1 MTQHQKPTFLFCCL
15 FAFLSLVSSFTA
27 RADVL
32 DILTPL
38 FAIFAQQAADN
49 GVITAS
55 PAITANG
62 NYELSWYDDEGLSYL
77 QERAADGTWASLT
90 TATGGAGY
98 IYHDVTGKAQ
108 GAYQYRLRYTCTSN
122 CPTVTDD
129 EYDIVVVVTAEA
141 VAETFTADQVIG
153 NPSQYTLNW
162 TALGDAITLEVRE
175 DDGDWVIAEDNVAAG
190 EQSYAVNLASAVSY
204 SYRLTACLAGECVNR
219 QVAISDGVPETH
231 PLIIT
236 PDVSID
242 GSYGLS
248 WGNVP
253 FRSLQQQDTS
263 GTWLYFPDGPESPYQ
278 VTESA
283 SGTYHYRF
291 NYCTEFDF
299 ISGQMDCSPGPI
311 YTMVI
316 DLTDSSANPV
326 SGKLT
331 SESTSDD
338 GNYALNWV
346 AQPGI
351 NYLLQEQTYAGDW
364 LTLHQGYTAT
374 RLEQSYNVTNRKYNG
389 DHHYRLMACGYPA
402 VLEGVIPNCVE
413 SSPVTVIVDLANVV
427 SVPVGGI
434 QAPALSNSDS
444 YTLQWSVS
452 ATANVTYRVE
462 ERIGLDGLWQVVQ
475 DSSTLSYDVSGK
487 TEGTYYYRLRVCDAD
502 GFCSVTS
509 PITSVVME
517 SQDESVVNYS
527 GGNAFELS
535 IVADSDQPGNYLVS
549 WTIPDFSEET
559 LDGFELQ
566 EKSGS
571 GEWQSILASSIETS
585 YSVNDK
591 ASGTYSYRIFYCY
604 QATYSHCTAVNEV
617 SIQIDRDASVP
628 SASQRVG
635 STTGQFRVNEQGSAG
650 YSIAIADLPGRGGVT
665 PNLSVNYSSGGANG
679 PLGVGWSIGGLSS
692 ISRCRQ
698 TAETDQRDRAV
709 MLDAEDRFC
718 LDGARLVKVDGQENY
733 GAVGSEYRTEID
745 QSLRVKSYEGGV
757 TGKLYFKVWRKD
769 GSVSQ
774 YGNSDDSAV
783 LSVDS
788 MVVETWGRNR
798 FTDSAGN
805 YMTYEYL
812 DDPKNG
818 GFNIDSVR
826 YTGSSTE
833 ANDPDSYIK
842 FQYDSSRFDTVTQYA
857 LGSKHSMERRL
868 KSIEVREG
876 DITDGNTADDPLY
889 RRYDFHYSASLGSQR
904 SVLNSIQEC
913 VSESD
918 SESDSDCLPATRF
931 DWHEPDRSLN
941 GDASSGTFTDNYL
954 GGRPID
960 VNGDGK
966 QDWLWIA
973 DNGSYQ
979 FRLSYS
985 DGTSLVESSFAVSA
999 PNIALEAWHV
1009 IDYNNDGYQD
1019 LIYATADGWKVH
1031 LSDGANLS
1039 DQAIDTGVP
1048 SSNSSKAVFS
1058 DLNADG
1064 LVDILYQ
1071 DQSNNVKI
1079 RYLSKQ
1085 DTWSADE
1092 PYGYGDE
1099 ISLNMPA
1106 ITGLDG
1112 TPILTTEIDIK
1123 AHQPIDLNGDGRTDI
1138 LLKITY
1144 DQIPWN
1150 FVITTEQWMLYTM
1163 EPEYEGS
1170 QSTQLVPVAST
1181 SEELATLLP
1190 VNADDFRLVDING
1203 DGLTD
1208 IFKKE
1213 GSQWAYQLNN
1223 GRPQGLG
1230 SSFEAT
1236 VNVASVDAISSPEKI
1251 QFADVNGDRVP
1262 DLVYVGTV
1270 DGDEQFVVRLW
1281 LGTGY
1286 GDVQPLFPN
1295 ATDILGASSGI
1306 TSAFLDVDG
1315 DGYSDY
1321 LRVISAYNLSWYYVA
1336 FNHFDRTPQDLI
1348 HRITNGFGAKTEIT
1362 YTTLTND
1369 QDLIYTR
1376 GHGASALN
1384 WGNGSPVFDLNSPM
1398 HVVSQVSSS
1407 APVEGDPGNMAELE
1421 YFYQGLRIQ
1430 AGGRGSLGFEYLTTY
1445 DPQSGVLVDTQ
1456 YRQDY
1461 PFTGMPLQT
1470 IKYHLDTSTL
1480 LSVAQNEWQQNSTS
1494 SGTVYPYLS
1503 ESTETSYDPL
1513 SGALLSSVTTTNE
1526 YRAGADVDY
1535 ANLGTI
1541 TVEIRDATGTLAS
1554 SKTTINDYY
1563 NDVVGTNWFLG
1574 RLTETTVTHE
1584 RPGKPTTT
1592 RTAEFTYNPST
1603 GILDS
1608 EIIEPNGAA
1617 NEKLTTVYA
1626 PDDYGQR
1633 VGTNQCSSNAS
1644 CSSPGFD
1651 ENDPNFISRQSRV
1664 EMDSTHRFVNET
1676 YNSQNHLLKSVTQRG
1691 AFGRAKEV
1699 DLINGNHL
1707 ETDYDDWGRTIKTIA
1722 TPGITTTYEYQ
1733 LCTNTAEACPSGAV
1747 YLSLQTT
1754 NTGQKAV
1761 QYFDVLGREMR
1772 KSALGFGGETIQ
1784 TDTHYDTVGR
1794 VVKVSSPYFAGDTVN
1809 WTQTE
1814 YDNYGRVKLVTLPD
1828 GSSSTISYEGL
1839 QTTTT
1844 ANGVET
1850 PTSEALN
1857 QTQIEITNVLG
1868 ETIKI
1873 IDAMQGV
1880 LTNTY
1885 DAQGNLLTVE
1895 GVDGEVITME
1905 YDRLGRKILMVDP
1918 DKGTWSYQYN
1928 ALGEL
1933 VSQTDAKG
1941 QTTTQRYDALG
1952 RMIKRTSANEDIR
1965 WTYDTAPNGVG
1976 KLHSVI
1982 NHHDGYQNTISY
1994 DSNGRVKST
2003 LIQITGIP
2011 PYTSQIGYDAYGRVN
2026 TQTGVDGREIK
2037 TEYDDFGYAASTVD
2051 VASDTTLSKIIEMD
2065 ARGQVI
2071 ERQSGNGLTTTN
2083 TYDPETSRLIS
2094 TMTGNNIQ
2102 NLLFKYDGLG
2112 NLKERTDNSGS
2123 KQLFE
2128 SFEYDDLNRLED
2140 ISTYDSNDSSS
2151 LMHQTTVDYHANGN
2165 IAYKSDVGTYQY
2177 GANGAGPHAVTSA
2190 GGDSGFTYDANGNQT
2205 SGKGRTLQ
2213 YSSFDKLTSVTQN
2226 GHATTFNYGTG
2237 HSRYKRVDTDSSNNV
2252 TTTYY
2257 LGGIELIKK
2266 NNQFVEYRNNL
2277 GGVQITT
2284 DYNDDSNSETRYL
2297 YKDHLGSLDVIT
2309 DANGALQE
2317 SYSFD
2322 AWGKRRAINSWNP
2335 LSAADIQ
2342 THYINTD
2349 HTTNRG
2355 YTGHE
2360 QMYEVGL
2367 IHMNGRIY
2375 DPMLGRVL
2383 QADPVIQA
2391 PGNTQSYNRYT
2402 YVINNPLG
2410 YTDPSGFEFFKEV
2423 FDDALG
2429 ITESPILSSAVQIV
2443 GCALYSAYCTQ
2454 IVAAFNFSTTYAV
2467 TGDFN
2472 ASLRAG
2478 AVAGASA
2485 WAFKQIGAN
2494 TTMTTGER
2502 VFAHAMTGGITA
2514 ELQGGKFGHGFISAG
2529 LTKAMDINAW
2539 YGPSKDLLV
2548 ARVVTASIVGGTIS
2562 ELTGGKFANGAVTA
2576 AFGQILNA
2584 EEQNKRKRIGQQIQ
2598 DGEWKRA
2605 GSLNTRGG
2613 PSSYTVDSGSE
2624 ILLRI
2629 RGNSSLGNLSSNKS
2643 TSGILRFF
2651 ESFFGGG
2658 GVADNFY
2665 FNVEGTPL
2673 GQDGRLLPSIF
2684 PVPATPHYSTQQ
2696 YHHFTYGGDSSYR
2709 WRVWIPP
2716 QSSAHGNSHGSYIQ
2730 VYTRRQR

>member
-141 VAETFTADQVIG
+141 VVETFTADQVIG

-175 DDGDWVIAEDNVAAG
+175 DDGGWLIAQDNVAAG
-190 EQSYAVNLASAVSY
+190 EQSYTVNLASAVSY

-219 QVAISDGVPETH
+219 QVAISDGVPESQ

-242 GSYGLS
+242 GNYGLS
-248 WGNVP
+248 WGYV
-253 FRSLQQQDTS
+253 FLRVLQQQDTS
-263 GTWLYFPDGPESPYQ
+263 GQWVNLPYVSEFPYP
-278 VTESA
+278 VTGKA
-283 SGTYHYRF
+283 PGTYQYRF
-291 NYCTEFDF
+291 NYCILFTE
-299 ISGQMDCSPGPI
+299 DCSPGPI
-311 YTMVI
+311 YTATVI
-316 DLTDSSANPV
+316 DASDSSANPV

-346 AQPGI
+346 SQPGI

-364 LTLHQGYTAT
+364 RTLHQGYTAT

-413 SSPVTVIVDLANVV
+413 SSAVTVIVDLANVV

-462 ERIGLDGLWQVVQ
+462 ERIGTDGLWHVVQ

-517 SQDESVVNYS
+517 SQDESVGNYS
-527 GGNAFELS
+527 AVNSFELS
-535 IVADSDQPGNYLVS
+535 IVADSYQPANYMVS
-549 WTIPDFSEET
+549 WTIPDFGPGITS
-559 LDGFELQ
+559 DGFELQ
-566 EKSGS
+566 EKIGS
-571 GEWQSILASSIETS
+571 GEWQSLPTSSTATS
-585 YSVNDK
+585 YAGNDK
-591 ASGTYSYRIFYCY
+591 PSGIYSYRI
-604 QATYSHCTAVNEV
+604 SHCDWITIPEMFGNPSTTVRYCAVDNEA
-617 SIQIDRDASVP
+617 SIQVDRDVRAPV
-628 SASQRVG
+628 ASQRVG
-635 STTGQFRVNEQGSAG
+635 TTTGQFRVNEQGSAG

-709 MLDAEDRFC
+709 MLDSEDRFC

-733 GAVGSEYRTEID
+733 GEVGSEYRTEID
-745 QSLRVKSYEGGV
+745 QSLRVISYNSAV

-783 LSVDS
+783 VSVDS
-788 MVVETWGRNR
+788 TVVETWGRNR

-826 YTGSSTE
+826 YTGSSTG
-833 ANDPDSYIK
+833 ANDPSSYIK

-889 RRYDFHYSASLGSQR
+889 RRYDFHYSASLSSQR
-904 SVLNSIQEC
+904 SVLRSIQEC

-918 SESDSDCLPATRF
+918 SDSDSDCLPATRF

-973 DNGSYQ
+973 HNGSYQ

-985 DGTSLVESSFAVSA
+985 DGTSLVESSFEVSA
-999 PNIALEAWHV
+999 PNIAREAWHV

-1019 LIYATADGWKVH
+1019 LIYATNDGWKVH

-1039 DQAIDTGVP
+1039 EQSIDTGVP
-1048 SSNSSKAVFS
+1048 SSNSSKAIFS
-1058 DLNADG
+1058 DLNGDG
-1064 LVDILYQ
+1064 LVDILNSS
-1071 DQSNNVKI
+1071 DAGVLTVH
-1079 RYLSKQ
+1079 YLKKVAS
-1085 DTWSADE
+1085 WNAVE
-1092 PYGYGDE
+1092 PYHFDDAKT
-1099 ISLNMPA
+1099 ISIDPNSTEFVLDFNNMVQ
-1106 ITGLDG
+1106 ITGTDLKDH
-1112 TPILTTEIDIK
+1112 P
-1123 AHQPIDLNGDGRTDI
+1123 PMDLNGDGRVDF
-1138 LLKITY
+1138 LLRTTISRFTNAYTWQVTGYGWALLTVDPDLDSSAYPTKLKY
-1144 DQIPWN
+1144 VSNDAED
-1150 FVITTEQWMLYTM
+1150 VI
-1163 EPEYEGS
+1163 S
-1170 QSTQLVPVAST
+1170 
-1181 SEELATLLP
+1181 LLP
-1190 VNADDFRLVDING
+1190 ENKNDFRLIDING

-1213 GSQWAYQLNN
+1213 GSTWKYQLNN
-1223 GRPQGLG
+1223 GNPPQGLG
-1230 SSFEAT
+1230 SSFETAI
-1236 VNVASVDAISSPEKI
+1236 SVGEISSPEKI

-1262 DLVYVGTV
+1262 DLVHVHTF
-1270 DGDEQFVVRLW
+1270 DGVAQFAVRLW

-1286 GDVQPLFPN
+1286 GTVQPLFQN
-1295 ATDILGASSGI
+1295 ASYTLGASSGI
-1306 TSAFLDVDG
+1306 TPAFLDADG

-1321 LRVISAYNLSWYYVA
+1321 LSVNTASNSYYLA

-1398 HVVSQVSSS
+1398 HVVSRVSSS

-1535 ANLGTI
+1535 ANLGTV

-1554 SKTTINDYY
+1554 RKTTGNIYENTV
-1563 NDVVGTNWFLG
+1563 NLEQWHLG

-1592 RTAEFTYNPST
+1592 RTAQFGYNPST
-1603 GILDS
+1603 GILDR

-1633 VGTNQCSSNAS
+1633 VGTNQCSSNAV

-1664 EMDSTHRFVNET
+1664 EMDSTHRFVERT
-1676 YNSQNHLLKSVTQRG
+1676 FNSQNHLLKSVTQRDT
-1691 AFGRAKEV
+1691 FGRATEV

-1707 ETDYDDWGRTIKTIA
+1707 ETVYDDWGRPRSTTA

-1733 LCTNTAEACPSGAV
+1733 LCTNTTEACPSGAV

-1772 KSALGFGGETIQ
+1772 KSALGFGGQTIQ

-1809 WTQTE
+1809 WTQTG

-1828 GSSSTISYEGL
+1828 GSSSTISYDGL

-1952 RMIKRTSANEDIR
+1952 RMIKRTSASEDIR

-2083 TYDPETSRLIS
+2083 QYDPKTSRLIS
-2094 TMTGNNIQ
+2094 TVTGNNIQ

-2284 DYNDDSNSETRYL
+2284 DYNDSSNSETRYL

-2367 IHMNGRIY
+2367 IHMNRRIY

-2383 QADPVIQA
+2383 QADPVID
-2391 PGNTQSYNRYT
+2391 GVGSTQGYNRYS
-2402 YVINNPLG
+2402 YVHNNPLA
-2410 YTDPSGFEFFKEV
+2410 YTDPSGFSRWTKFRDKWLKPIAVIAISYVTYGAASGAVYTAYGVSASAAVIPMKVMIAAGVAGGAAAGFAAGVSMAAFSGAGFGDAMSAGVKGAFSGAVFGGIAGAYGKSWDMWRVGANSLAGGVTSKFNGGEFKEGFRFSLAV
-2423 FDDALG
+2423 SVLTYSAITMREKALSWARNNPNFKDSAGSSNGFNGDGQRTGGVFPKSAKGYTGSHGETFNIGGRAFSQERHIFGIPYPKGGTADYLVEAFGGPHDFLDGPLYDIPNGLVRDLGIYEPLGFVYSGFTIPLAAPFAVASMVEPYQYFNSLDFDD
-2429 ITESPILSSAVQIV
+2429 
-2443 GCALYSAYCTQ
+2443 
-2454 IVAAFNFSTTYAV
+2454 
-2467 TGDFN
+2467 
-2472 ASLRAG
+2472 
-2478 AVAGASA
+2478 
-2485 WAFKQIGAN
+2485 
-2494 TTMTTGER
+2494 
-2502 VFAHAMTGGITA
+2502 
-2514 ELQGGKFGHGFISAG
+2514 
-2529 LTKAMDINAW
+2529 
-2539 YGPSKDLLV
+2539 
-2548 ARVVTASIVGGTIS
+2548 
-2562 ELTGGKFANGAVTA
+2562 
-2576 AFGQILNA
+2576 
-2584 EEQNKRKRIGQQIQ
+2584 
-2598 DGEWKRA
+2598 
-2605 GSLNTRGG
+2605 
-2613 PSSYTVDSGSE
+2613 
-2624 ILLRI
+2624 
-2629 RGNSSLGNLSSNKS
+2629 
-2643 TSGILRFF
+2643 
-2651 ESFFGGG
+2651 
-2658 GVADNFY
+2658 
-2665 FNVEGTPL
+2665 
-2673 GQDGRLLPSIF
+2673 
-2684 PVPATPHYSTQQ
+2684 
-2696 YHHFTYGGDSSYR
+2696 
-2709 WRVWIPP
+2709 
-2716 QSSAHGNSHGSYIQ
+2716 
-2730 VYTRRQR
+2730 